1 MFRIRDFSRLARV
14 SIKTLR
20 HYDRLGLLAPAYVD
34 PVTRYRWYA
43 ARQMSRLQ
51 RIVAFRQLGY
61 SLEEIGSFIDRDP
74 RSAVVR
80 RSLVSLREEI
90 ARRIESDRQRL
101 AQLDVRLRE
110 SDGSRAGDRSARL
123 PDAVLQSLPPLRVAS
138 RRARVADLD
147 GGAQELFEAVEAD
160 VARAGVRAVG
170 PPLLLYHDPSHREH
184 HADIEAAVPIQDGA
198 RSAGRSTVR
207 TIPAVADAAC
217 VVYRGGYEQWADV
230 VQGLLSWLETRR
242 LAPLGP
248 VREVFLQFEAGDLA
262 RELPRQFLAEQRD
275 DLVTEMQ
282 IPVREET
289 DRTPRR
295 ARSRARRRRV
305 APPRG

>member
-170 PPLLLYHDPSHREH
+170 PPLLLYHDPSIGSITPTSKLRCRSKT
-184 HADIEAAVPIQDGA
+184 A
-198 RSAGRSTVR
+198 RDPLDDPPYERFPRS
-207 TIPAVADAAC
+207 
-217 VVYRGGYEQWADV
+217 
-230 VQGLLSWLETRR
+230 
-242 LAPLGP
+242 
-248 VREVFLQFEAGDLA
+248 
-262 RELPRQFLAEQRD
+262 
-275 DLVTEMQ
+275 
-282 IPVREET
+282 
-289 DRTPRR
+289 RTPRASYTGAGTSNGPTSCR
-295 ARSRARRRRV
+295 ACCRGSRPGVSLLWARCARCSFSSRPAISHASCRDSSSPSS
-305 APPRG
+305 ATIS